1 MSRQLGVDAR
11 FTLPKPSQDATGPKI
26 SPPAVPQ
33 HPPIAKPLPV
43 PPSQP
48 AWDDLVGQALL
59 LQKSSELEAARQA
72 EDFKRR
78 GLLMTAPDK
87 PKNFDA
93 AFSEVTRG
101 RWINLDEAARQEIER
116 RQRRTPPGW
125 MGDCGDEF
133 SW

>member
-1 MSRQLGVDAR
+1 M
-11 FTLPKPSQDATGPKI
+11 
-26 SPPAVPQ
+26 
-33 HPPIAKPLPV
+33 
-43 PPSQP
+43 
-48 AWDDLVGQALL
+48 GQALL
-59 LQKSSELEAARQA
+59 LQKSSEIEAARQA
-72 EDFKRR
+72 EDLKRR

-87 PKNFDA
+87 PKNFDQ

-101 RWINLDEAARQEIER
+101 RWINLDEAARQEMER